1 VAAGNSGNRTPMLV
15 EQASTYHDAV
25 RAVFEHAKT
34 MNYVGALEI
43 EAMPVLAYIL
53 VLANRSGLT
62 DGQIPGRIPNNDDLR
77 AIAEQGTRG
86 ADNEEQMAGW
96 WILRWLDEPN
106 LPEMAHKNLVLDA
119 GLSLLV

>member
-1 VAAGNSGNRTPMLV
+1 MLV

-34 MNYVGALEI
+34 MNCVGALEI
-43 EAMPVLAYIL
+43 EAMPVLAHIL

-62 DGQIPGRIPNNDDLR
+62 DGQIPGRIPDNDDLR

-96 WILRWLDEPN
+96 WILRWLDEPI